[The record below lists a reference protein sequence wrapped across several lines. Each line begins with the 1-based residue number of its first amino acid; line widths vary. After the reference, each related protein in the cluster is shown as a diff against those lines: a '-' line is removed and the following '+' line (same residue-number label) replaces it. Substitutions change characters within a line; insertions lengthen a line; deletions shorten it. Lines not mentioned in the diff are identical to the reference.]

1 MSKFNLYLERGKTD
15 LTKSAFNILSSKKGK
30 FNDEED
36 VHDPAEEIGAS
47 PHKLENAIYNLSSSF
62 FAAGKF
68 NASGKDASD
77 FDPKEI
83 AMGMKVEME
92 HTTNK
97 DIAKR
102 IACDHLTEI
111 PDYYTRLKKMEAEA
125 GIKD

>member
-1 MSKFNLYLERGKTD
+1 MNFKTYLEEAKQD

-30 FNDEED
+30 FNDEKD
-36 VHDPAEEIGAS
+36 VHDPAEEIGVD

-62 FAAGKF
+62 FNAGRF
-68 NASGKDASD
+68 NKSGKKESD
-77 FDPKEI
+77 FDPKQI
-83 AMGMKVEME
+83 AMGIKVEME

-102 IACDHLTEI
+102 VALDHLAEI
-111 PDYYTRLKKMEAEA
+111 SDYYTRLKKMEAEA